1 MMIVLSLGAL
11 ALWGAIAT
19 IVVVANDGY
28 RAIPV
33 DPDYDSRS
41 AA

>member
-1 MMIVLSLGAL
+1 MMIFLSLGAL
-11 ALWGAIAT
+11 ALWGMIAT

-33 DPDYDSRS
+33 DPDYDSRF